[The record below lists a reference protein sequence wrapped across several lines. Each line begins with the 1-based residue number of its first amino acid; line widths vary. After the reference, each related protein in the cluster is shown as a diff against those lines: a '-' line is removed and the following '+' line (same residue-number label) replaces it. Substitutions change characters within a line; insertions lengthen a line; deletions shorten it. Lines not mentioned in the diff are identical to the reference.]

1 MTKEQLNL
9 FKEFSDWYENEDYR
23 EKVDKL
29 NDSRDMYYLTAD
41 GIRTTDIE
49 DVLDE
54 IKWDDNNIGTLEGCI
69 VVELHHIYG
78 YVEALQIPCTVTVE
92 KRYWDEEEKRFDCES
107 YTIKDIEEW

>member
-9 FKEFSDWYENEDYR
+9 FKEFPDWYGNEEYR

-54 IKWDDNNIGTLEGCI
+54 IEWDDNDIGTLEGCI

-78 YVEALQIPCTVTVE
+78 YVETLQIPCTVTVE
-92 KRYWDEEEKRFDCES
+92 KRYWNEEGKSFDCES
-107 YTIKDIEEW
+107 YVIKDTEEW

>member
-9 FKEFSDWYENEDYR
+9 FKEFPDWYGNEEYR

-54 IKWDDNNIGTLEGCI
+54 IE
-69 VVELHHIYG
+69 
-78 YVEALQIPCTVTVE
+78 
-92 KRYWDEEEKRFDCES
+92 
-107 YTIKDIEEW
+107 